1 MLFVIVTF
9 GLFYFTYLY
18 NFLFVNG
25 FVTDTGGLAFPKA
38 IYQTFTGLYFAEICL
53 LGIFF
58 ITSGARAQ
66 GIVMVVVLVL
76 TVLYQLKLQDMFDPL
91 ITYLPID
98 IQEELLSQV
107 QAQKIKDGRNPDE
120 EAAQFGGPG
129 PNNVPSED
137 RKPST
142 SSQPTSSQDPV
153 ENFASEPAE
162 PLPTVEE
169 DDEKLGEL
177 EQIDSATATKGG
189 FAQLRGHLRSVSD
202 NLRNV
207 SDNLRTVSE
216 KIPLSIPGLTKKKGL
231 WDDDEDD
238 ANIDTTLMRKFAHE
252 LTEEEL
258 TAMAFEH
265 AALRSRPP
273 ILWIPEDELG
283 IAKDEIRRTKIECG
297 KEIAITCRGA
307 RLTEKGKIVY
317 EGNPPDYFYI
327 PTF

>member
-1 MLFVIVTF
+1 MLFVIITF
-9 GLFYFTYLY
+9 ALFYFTYLY

-58 ITSGARAQ
+58 ITSGARSQ

-76 TVLYQLKLQDMFDPL
+76 TIFYQLKLQDMFDPL

-107 QAQKIKDGRNPDE
+107 QAQKIQDGRNPDE
-120 EAAQFGGPG
+120 EAAQFEGSG
-129 PNNVPSED
+129 PNNVSSGD
-137 RKPST
+137 GKPST
-142 SSQPTSSQDPV
+142 SSQPTPSQPPV
-153 ENFASEPAE
+153 EKLNSEPAQSSPE
-162 PLPTVEE
+162 PAEG
-169 DDEKLGEL
+169 DEKLGEL
-177 EQIDSATATKGG
+177 EEIPPPTSEKSG
-189 FAQLRGHLRSVSD
+189 FAQLRGHLRNVSD

-216 KIPLSIPGLTKKKGL
+216 KIPLSIPSLMKKKTL
-231 WDDDEDD
+231 DDDEDD
-238 ANIDTTLMRKFAHE
+238 ANIDTTLMQKFMHE
-252 LTEEEL
+252 LTLEEL
-258 TAMAFEH
+258 TAMAFQH
-265 AALRSRPP
+265 VALRSRPP

-297 KEIAITCRGA
+297 KEIAISCRGA
-307 RLTEKGKIVY
+307 KLTEKGKVVY

-327 PTF
+327 PSF